1 MRVTPPYFPRAVPW
15 PIDMV
20 TSFCYRVINLLR
32 EKLNLSGDYL
42 QFMSYVLT
50 EDEDFAEKS

>member
-1 MRVTPPYFPRAVPW
+1 VRVTPPYLPQAVKW

-42 QFMSYVLT
+42 QFMSCVLT
-50 EDEDFAEKS
+50 EDEEFAEKS